1 MVVGLY
7 VVNLALHALV
17 FSSRNPHIRP
27 RAQNVL
33 LTACRLL
40 FGAPVNVLLGAWLAF
55 WILLWELVRAP
66 LWKPRAV
73 RRVPDDQASVAM
85 CGGGFRTWYHLGVYW
100 GLRDALG
107 AEALQNVK
115 FSGASIGALV
125 AAVAA
130 AEVRPRTSGRTSR
143 PSPRRTAATCSG
155 TSPASASFAGTCC
168 TRRSG

>member
-1 MVVGLY
+1 MSAQGGARAWAGDGSLPELVSVVVVLY
-7 VVNLALHALV
+7 VINLALHALV

-73 RRVPDDQASVAM
+73 RRVPDDLSLI
-85 CGGGFRTWYHLGVYW
+85 H
-100 GLRDALG
+100 
-107 AEALQNVK
+107 
-115 FSGASIGALV
+115 I
-125 AAVAA
+125 
-130 AEVRPRTSGRTSR
+130 
-143 PSPRRTAATCSG
+143 
-155 TSPASASFAGTCC
+155 
-168 TRRSG
+168 